1 MFQSASLWLCIVVSS
16 VAGILP
22 DLAIRLVE
30 NMQQMELFYRL
41 TEEQLRTE
49 SYRNRVI
56 KEKRKIKFLKYIT
69 IPSFVQL
76 QNKYKTNSSGQPRK
90 MSLMRDLNYMSLISK
105 GKASMS
111 SLLSKTN
118 LLNKSFITVDL
129 HSNKAVEDE
138 LPHDLPMHNISPLS
152 LDEIEMISMANTRQ
166 TPTTPLSPTSDG
178 AVPNTNNAFF
188 PGVNAKTPSPAAP
201 GAAILTG
208 MRIIYEW
215 HHTVATI

>member
-208 MRIIYEW
+208 MRIIYE
-215 HHTVATI
+215 